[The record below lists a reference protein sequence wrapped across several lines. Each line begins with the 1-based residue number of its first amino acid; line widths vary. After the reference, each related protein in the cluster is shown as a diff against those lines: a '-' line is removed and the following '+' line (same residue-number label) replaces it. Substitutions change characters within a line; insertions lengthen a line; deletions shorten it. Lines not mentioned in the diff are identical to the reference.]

1 MGRMASS
8 THPSYVWWRGQ
19 QTAWEDATVHVTDLG
34 WSTVGA
40 VFEGIRGYWDDRSE
54 QLYVFRL
61 DEHLERLVSSCRLV
75 RLPLRY
81 SAAQLKEATLELLRA
96 NDSREDTYIRPMV
109 YLADTSGK
117 RGGEIEQNAEVLI
130 NTHPMSSHLLSGLEQ
145 KVRVS
150 SWTRISDNVMPPRA
164 KNFSNYRNGQL
175 ATMEARLDGY
185 DSAVMLNDRRQVSE
199 MPGACL
205 MMVRDGQ
212 LITPDSRQSILE
224 SITRDALIRLAR
236 EELGLEVI
244 ERDVDRTELYV
255 VDEMFSCGTA
265 AEITPI
271 VSVDHYQ
278 VGEGVKGPFTTR
290 LEALFHDVLRGREP
304 RYDHWR
310 TSVHAAVPVGV

>member
-1 MGRMASS
+1 MASS
-8 THPSYVWWRGQ
+8 SHPSFVWWRGR

-40 VFEGIRGYWDDRSE
+40 VFEGIRGYWDDQNE

-61 DEHLERLVSSCRLV
+61 DEHLERLVASCRLV

-81 SAAQLKEATLELLRA
+81 SVAELRDATLELLRA

-109 YLADTSGK
+109 YVANTSGK
-117 RGGEIEQNAEVLI
+117 RGAQIEQDAEVLI
-130 NTHPMSSHLLSGLEQ
+130 NTHAMPSHLQTGLEQ
-145 KVRVS
+145 KVCVS

-199 MPGACL
+199 MPGACV
-205 MMVRDGQ
+205 MVVRNGQ
-212 LITPDSRQSILE
+212 LITPDTRQSILE

-236 EELGLEVI
+236 EELGIEVV
-244 ERDVDRTELYV
+244 EREIDRTELYM

-265 AEITPI
+265 AEMTPI

-278 VGEGVKGPFTTR
+278 VGDGVKGPITTR
-290 LEALFHDVLRGREP
+290 LESLFHDVLRGREAH
-304 RYDHWR
+304 YAHWR
-310 TSVHAAVPVGV
+310 TPVHTSVPVGV

>member
-1 MGRMASS
+1 MASS
-8 THPSYVWWRGQ
+8 KHPSFVWWRGERV
-19 QTAWEDATVHVTDLG
+19 AWDDATVHVTDLG

-81 SAAQLKEATLELLRA
+81 SAAELREATLELIRA

-117 RGGEIEQNAEVLI
+117 RGAQIEQNAEVLI
-130 NTHPMSSHLLSGLEQ
+130 NTNTMPSHLQTGMAQ
-145 KVRVS
+145 RVCVS

-185 DSAVMLNDRRQVSE
+185 DSAIMLNDRRQVSE
-199 MPGACL
+199 LPGACL
-205 MMVRDGQ
+205 MMVHRGK
-212 LITPDSRQSILE
+212 LITPDPQQSILE

-236 EELGLEVI
+236 EELGIEVV
-244 ERDVDRTELYV
+244 ERAIDRTELYV
-255 VDEMFSCGTA
+255 ADEIFSCGTA

-271 VSVDHYQ
+271 VDVDHYQ
-278 VGEGVKGPFTTR
+278 VGDGVKGPITTR
-290 LEALFHDVLRGREP
+290 LEQVFHDVLRGREQ
-304 RYDHWR
+304 RYAHWR
-310 TSVHAAVPVGV
+310 TPVHAAVAVGV